1 MIRWGG
7 LVLDAV
13 QVSTSRRRALVR
25 HLPARGNGG
34 DITDAGAELRE
45 WRVTVQ
51 WTRRGRGDDPEK
63 RYQALKARNDGQ
75 TRLLVIPGER
85 AVPTKMSIESEDRS
99 SGHPDCALVFV
110 EDRGDIHVQGSQD
123 AQTMSAQTT
132 IQTVM
137 ERAQAAEA
145 ALADVGLPTTVA
157 TDSVALAASW
167 RATGQPEAADV
178 PNSART
184 QQAAISAA
192 LADSEAVDD
201 PSRLDVYFALLDLSA
216 ALADAAELATTHI
229 SGRVA
234 LTIDEPATLLA
245 LAASL
250 YGAETAEQR
259 ATEIARINLLHSEN
273 ALPAPMTLLIP
284 AVT

>member
-13 QVSTSRRRALVR
+13 QVSTGWRRAFVR

-34 DITDAGAELRE
+34 DIADAGAELRE
-45 WRVTVQ
+45 WRVSVH

-63 RYQALKARNDGQ
+63 RYQALKAKNDGQ
-75 TRLLVIPGER
+75 TRLLMMPGER

-99 SGHPDCALVFV
+99 SGHPDCVLVFV
-110 EDRGDIHVQGSQD
+110 EDRGDGRGQGSQD
-123 AQTMSAQTT
+123 MSVPTV
-132 IQTVM
+132 IQAVQ

-145 ALADVGLPTTVA
+145 ALAEVGLPTSVA
-157 TDSVALAASW
+157 VDSAALAASW
-167 RATGQPEAADV
+167 RASGEPEITDMV
-178 PNSART
+178 SRART
-184 QQAAISAA
+184 QQTAISAA
-192 LADSEAVDD
+192 LVDSGAAGDS
-201 PSRLDVYFALLDLSA
+201 SRLDVYFALLDLSA
-216 ALADAAELATTHI
+216 ALADAAELATARMP
-229 SGRVA
+229 GRVA
-234 LTIDEPATLLA
+234 LTIDDSATLLA

-259 ATEIARINLLHSEN
+259 AAEIARINPLNSEN
-273 ALPAPMTLLIP
+273 ALSTPMTLLIP